1 MLMFPS
7 NGIEQADVYEFNAQS
22 RADVEDIKDFI
33 ILHYHQTERT
43 DTPFWRYCK
52 NMPIPDTL
60 AHRMDLFAGTG
71 KVFKKAEEL
80 FGETSW
86 IQVMLGQGIMPKQY
100 HPIVDMM
107 SDDELQRFLNNIKA
121 NVKRKVA
128 NWPDVNDFIRHYC
141 QSQAA
146 Q

>member
-1 MLMFPS
+1 MFPS
-7 NGIEQADVYEFNAQS
+7 NGIEQADVDEFNTQS

-52 NMPIPDTL
+52 SMPIPDTL
-60 AHRMDLFAGTG
+60 THRMELFAGTG

-107 SDDELQRFLNNIKA
+107 SDDELQRFLENIKN
-121 NVKRKVA
+121 NVKRKVS

-141 QSQAA
+141 QTKIAN
-146 Q
+146 